1 MTNITNMRA
10 ALARLNQLA
19 MSKDCPQHIA
29 EAIFDGLGD
38 LERGMGHVCEISQ
51 TGNFGKLQA
60 PAPTKFE
67 SYQDWFYVC
76 RHPAWP
82 DPLGCL
88 SAADAVRSAKSPASR
103 DTSDVMI
110 VHKREYRQEYQVA
123 QVETLIAEGKA
134 K

>member
-19 MSKDCPQHIA
+19 MSRDCPQHIA
-29 EAIFDGLGD
+29 EAIIDGLGD

-51 TGNFGKLQA
+51 TGNFGKQQP
-60 PAPTKFE
+60 PAPTTFE

-88 SAADAVRSAKSPASR
+88 SAADAVGGGPAPPPGGPP
-103 DTSDVMI
+103 
-110 VHKREYRQEYQVA
+110 HQVLVPQHAVRPANKKA
-123 QVETLIAEGKA
+123 QVEALIAEGKA